1 MFAEATR
8 HTEERCARF
17 LERLQKDRFFET
29 RPLLATF
36 RNTHEE
42 CPWSH
47 RLDEPLLPIQEGTTW
62 GQHWESAWFYI
73 NTPIPNEWPREE
85 LALAINLTGEAL
97 IFDCE
102 GHALYATTG
111 NSVFNESYSKDLFL
125 PPSSIIVDDNKGEQ
139 HLQFYIEAA
148 SNSLFGLNLITDP
161 HRAESY
167 DVGGHRPAVVQT
179 LRMGRLNKEAFALRF
194 DFEVLWDLYT
204 VTQKPSARARQLLAI
219 LTRAVNAYADDPR
232 NATAARAVLAPELAR
247 PACSS
252 ALEVTAIGHA
262 HIDVA
267 WLWPIRESK
276 RKAVRTFASQIELI
290 KRYPDYV
297 FGASQACLYAFVE
310 ERAPEVFAAIQQA
323 VKEGRWEIQGGTW
336 VEPDCNVPCGES
348 LIRQFLVGKSYF
360 KEKFGVTPKGLW
372 LPDVFGYNGNL
383 PQIIK
388 KSGCDW
394 FLTQKLSWNPFNK
407 MPHNSFRWRG
417 IDGSEVVAHFPP
429 ENDYNAFATPRQLVP
444 ASDRY
449 PDSAEAPRFLS
460 LFGLGDGGGGPSEC
474 HIERLMRM
482 RNLEGLPKI
491 TPAPAQAFFN
501 DLLKDAPALATWE
514 GELYFETHRGTY
526 TNQAR
531 TKKLNRTLELLLQN
545 TETLYACGDLKS
557 YPKAEFDTLW
567 KVLLTHQ
574 FHDILPGSC
583 IREQYESTEREL
595 TEAIDRCRKL
605 QLRAA
610 KMLNATRKPMIHTAA
625 RGEAK
630 DLTLENETLRATF
643 NEQGQLISLWDKTHQ
658 RESLAAPSNILSL
671 YVNRPNDYE
680 GWDMDPFYREEPQTF
695 PREVSIKAL
704 KDTIAIEA
712 KIGDSIIYQHITF
725 SSAYGLQFE
734 TMVDWHERR
743 QLLRVAFTPE
753 SDANEVKCA
762 APYGYVMRPLHE
774 NTSWQKAQME
784 FCAQREVSLK
794 DAEHSFTLMSDSKY
808 GFRAKR
814 GDLSMSL
821 LRSACYPDPR
831 AEEGRHIFTYLISIG
846 DENEDRESLDRQ
858 LAPLYHVPQALKP
871 IQAISNEGNGNVQ
884 LDLLKRSENH
894 EDVIVAR
901 LHETSGNRTKV
912 SLYFTEAITAVE
924 TTNLCEEGTIERWE
938 IDPITHALTL
948 PFGAFEIKTLRLIR

>member
-1 MFAEATR
+1 MFTEATR

-17 LERLQKDRFFET
+17 LERIQKDRFSET
-29 RPLLATF
+29 RPLIATF
-36 RNTHEE
+36 RNTGAE
-42 CPWSH
+42 CPWNQRH
-47 RLDEPLLPIQEGTTW
+47 DAPFTPICEGTVW
-62 GQHWESAWFYI
+62 GQHWESAWFLI
-73 NTPIPNEWPREE
+73 ETPLPEQWPLDQ
-85 LALAINLTGEAL
+85 LALSINLTGEAL

-102 GHALYATTG
+102 GHPLYATTG
-111 NSVFNESYSKDLFL
+111 NSVFNESYSKDLFI
-125 PPSSIIVDDNKGEQ
+125 PPA
-139 HLQFYIEAA
+139 HLIQTDALGQRILRFYIEAA

-179 LRMGRLNKEAFALRF
+179 LRMGLLNKEAFNLRF

-204 VTQKPSARARQLLAI
+204 VTPKPSARARQLLAI
-219 LTRAVNAYADDPR
+219 LTRAVNAYADRPA
-232 NATAARAVLAPELAR
+232 NAACARAVLAPELAR
-247 PACSS
+247 PATTS
-252 ALEVTAIGHA
+252 ALDVTAVGHA

-290 KRYPDYV
+290 KRYPGYV

-310 ERAPEVFAAIQQA
+310 ERAPELFKAIQDA
-323 VKEGRWEIQGGTW
+323 VKAGQWEIQGGTW

-348 LIRQFLVGKSYF
+348 LVRQFLVGKHYF
-360 KEKFGVTPKGLW
+360 KEKFGVVPKGLW

-417 IDGSEVVAHFPP
+417 IDGSEIVAHFPP

-449 PDSAEAPRFLS
+449 PDAAEAPRFLS

-474 HIERLMRM
+474 HIERLNRM
-482 RNLEGLPKI
+482 KNLEGLPKV
-491 TPAPAQAFFN
+491 TPGPAQNFFN
-501 DLLKDAPALATWE
+501 ALLKDAPHLHTWE

-531 TKKLNRTLELLLQN
+531 TKKLNCTLEHLLQN
-545 TETLYACGDLKS
+545 TETLWACNDLKA
-557 YPKAEFDTLW
+557 YPKAELDALW
-567 KVLLTHQ
+567 KTLLTHQ

-583 IREQYESTEREL
+583 IREQYESTEKEL
-595 TEAIDRCRKL
+595 TEAIDKCRKL

-610 KMLNATRKPMIHTAA
+610 KNINATRRPMIHTEA
-625 RGEAK
+625 RGKA
-630 DLTLENETLRATF
+630 DGLTLENKTLRATF
-643 NEQGQLISLWDKTHQ
+643 NTQGHLISLWDKVNQ
-658 RESLAAPSNILSL
+658 REALRAPSNILSL

-680 GWDMDPFYREEPQTF
+680 GWDMDPYYREEEQTF
-695 PREVSIKAL
+695 PRDVVVKPL
-704 KDTIAIEA
+704 GDTLSIEA
-712 KIGDSIIYQHITF
+712 KIGDSTLYQHITF
-725 SSAYGLQFE
+725 SSDYGLQFE

-753 SDANEVKCA
+753 TDANEAQCA

-774 NTSWQKAQME
+774 NTSWQQAQME
-784 FCAQREVSLK
+784 FCAQRAVTLK
-794 DAEHSFTLMSDSKY
+794 DSNRRFSLMSDCKY

-814 GDLSMSL
+814 DDLSMSL
-821 LRSACYPDPR
+821 LRSACYPDTR
-831 AEEGRHIFTYLISIG
+831 AEEGRHIFTYLVSIG
-846 DENEDRESLDRQ
+846 DETQDRESLDRQ
-858 LAPLYHVPQALKP
+858 LAPLYHVPQHLLP
-871 IQAISNEGNGNVQ
+871 IQTITSLNNGHVT
-884 LDLLKRSENH
+884 LDLLKRAEAD
-894 EDVIVAR
+894 EVVVAR
-901 LHETSGNRTKV
+901 LHETTGNRTNVRLTFANDIK
-912 SLYFTEAITAVE
+912 AIE
-924 TTNLCEEGTIERWE
+924 LTNLCEEEISERIT
-938 IDPITHALTL
+938 IDPNTHTCEL